1 VPGSPIWG
9 TIVTVENISD
19 EQFQELI
26 DKAFDSLPK
35 THRDRVQNVA
45 ILFADEPD
53 LEQRRELNL
62 RHDQTLLGLYQ
73 GVPLSA
79 RQGRPTL
86 LPDRITLFKLPLLMH
101 AHDLP
106 SLQEA
111 IRHTLWHEIAHYYG
125 LNHDQIREL
134 E

>member
-1 VPGSPIWG
+1 M
-9 TIVTVENISD
+9 ENISD
-19 EQFQELI
+19 ELFQELI
-26 DKAFDSLPK
+26 DKAFDSLPRV
-35 THRDRVQNVA
+35 HRDRVQNVA

-53 LEQRRELNL
+53 AEQRRELQL

-73 GVPLSA
+73 GIPLSH

-86 LPDRITLFKLPLLMH
+86 LPDRITLFKLPLLH
-101 AHDLP
+101 QAHDLP

-125 LNHDQIREL
+125 LNHDQIRGL